1 MKLKILIILFLI
13 FPILNIQAEI
23 SLKQVMKN
31 PSNLKLNLQYAKE
44 QEDLGNYKS
53 VIATLERLT
62 SLYPENIDLKL
73 YYLTIS
79 IRIDSTDRT
88 LQLIR
93 EIKDSKEIT
102 NEINAEIEIILA
114 NLNNEKTK
122 EKSKWNRYLDFSV
135 TNTTNTNINNIS
147 ETGQFYVSDSIS
159 NYASNEVKKDNLTS
173 SSIKIGASRM
183 INDNSKLNFNF
194 GFTQTNQEKDNTNIN
209 SLDSISI
216 NYGYVLNRNYISS
229 TISYNH
235 NDYKY
240 QADTEAFK
248 LNIKNR
254 FQINNKNYLRAG
266 ITYGKTNF
274 NQTATYSTTREKNN
288 EQKGLDFGYDFYL
301 DPKNIFQLN
310 YKINDFDAV
319 ADQYGFEQNQ
329 ISLSYTRALSFG
341 NITLSSSQTKNK
353 YDRDDTFVR
362 TGVIRDDTITNNT
375 ISLNGNL
382 FSIAPLNKIDFFENL
397 FYFVTFS
404 RVNSNSNLINYEY
417 DKEIFTIGLTKRLE
431 F

>member
-1 MKLKILIILFLI
+1 MIS
-13 FPILNIQAEI
+13 PILNIQAEI
-23 SLKQVMKN
+23 SLKQVMEN

-102 NEINAEIEIILA
+102 KEINAEIEIILA

-122 EKSKWNRYLDFSV
+122 EKSKWNRYIDFSV

-194 GFTQTNQEKDNTNIN
+194 GYTQTNQEKDNTNIN

-248 LNIKNR
+248 LNINNR
-254 FQINNKNYLRAG
+254 FQINDKNYLRAG

-288 EQKGLDFGYDFYL
+288 EQKGLNFGYDFYL
-301 DPKNIFQLN
+301 NPKNIFQLS
-310 YKINDFDAV
+310 YKINDFDAN
-319 ADQYGFEQNQ
+319 ADQYGYEQNQ
-329 ISLSYTRALSFG
+329 LSLSYTRALSFG
-341 NITLSSSQTKNK
+341 NVTLSSSQAKNE

-362 TGVIRDDTITNNT
+362 TGIIRDDTITNNS

-397 FYFVTFS
+397 FYFMTYS
-404 RVNSNSNLINYEY
+404 QIKSSSNLINYDY
-417 DKEIFTIGLTKRLE
+417 DKEVFSIGLTKRFE

>member
-1 MKLKILIILFLI
+1 MKFRILIIIFLV

-23 SLKQVMKN
+23 SLKQVLEE

-93 EIKDSKEIT
+93 EIKKSKELT
-102 NEINAEIEIILA
+102 DEINAEIEIILA

-122 EKSKWNRYLDFSV
+122 ENNKWRKYIDFSV
-135 TNTTNTNINNIS
+135 TNTTNTNINNLS
-147 ETGQFYVSDSIS
+147 ETGQFYVTDTIS

-173 SSIKIGASRM
+173 SSIKIGASKM
-183 INDNSKLNFNF
+183 LNDNSSINLNF
-194 GFTQTNQEKDNTNIN
+194 GFTQTNQEEDNTNIN

-216 NYGYVLNRNYISS
+216 NYGYALSRNYISS
-229 TISYNH
+229 SLSYNL

-240 QADTEAFK
+240 QADTEALK
-248 LNIKNR
+248 LNINNR

-288 EQKGLDFGYDFYL
+288 EQKGLNFGYDFYL
-301 DPKNIFQLN
+301 NPKNIFQLS
-310 YKINDFDAV
+310 YKINDFDAN
-319 ADQYGFEQNQ
+319 ADQYGYEQNQ
-329 ISLSYTRALSFG
+329 LSLSYTRALSFG
-341 NITLSSSQTKNK
+341 NITLSSSQTKNE
-353 YDRDDTFVR
+353 YDKDDTFVR
-362 TGVIRDDTITNNT
+362 TGVIRDDTITNNS

-382 FSIAPLNKIDFFENL
+382 FSIAALNKIDFFENF
-397 FYFVTFS
+397 FYFMTYS

>member
-1 MKLKILIILFLI
+1 MKFRNLLYLIFL
-13 FPILNIQAEI
+13 FPILNLQAEI
-23 SLKQVMKN
+23 KFEQVLNN
-31 PSNLKLNLQYAKE
+31 PSDLKLNLQYAKE
-44 QEDLGNYKS
+44 QEDLGNYKA

-62 SLYPENIDLKL
+62 SLYPDNIDLKL

-88 LQLIR
+88 LQLIK
-93 EIKDSKEIT
+93 EIKESKEIT
-102 NEINAEIEIILA
+102 NEINSEIEIILA
-114 NLNNEKTK
+114 NLNNEKTNK
-122 EKSKWNRYLDFSV
+122 NKQWKKYLDLSI
-135 TNTTNTNINNIS
+135 TNTSNSNINNLS
-147 ETGQFYVSDSIS
+147 ESGQFYVSDSIS

-173 SSIKIGASRM
+173 SSVKIGASKM
-183 INDNSKLNFNF
+183 INDNSNININF
-194 GFTQTNQEKDNTNIN
+194 GFTETNQEEDNTNIS
-209 SLDSISI
+209 SLNSISVF
-216 NYGYVLNRNYISS
+216 YGYLLNRNYISS
-229 TISYNH
+229 SLSYNL

-248 LNIKNR
+248 LNINNR
-254 FQINNKNYLRAG
+254 FQINDKNYLRAG

-288 EQKGLDFGYDFYL
+288 EQKGLNFGYDFYL

-310 YKINDFDAV
+310 YRINDFDAV
-319 ADQYGFEQNQ
+319 ADQYGYEQNQ

-341 NITLSSSQTKNK
+341 NITLSSSQTKNE

-362 TGVIRDDTITNNT
+362 TGVIRDDTITNNS

-382 FSIAPLNKIDFFENL
+382 FSIAPLNKIDFFKNL
-397 FYFVTFS
+397 FYFMTYS

-417 DKEIFTIGLTKRLE
+417 DKEIFTIGLTKRFE